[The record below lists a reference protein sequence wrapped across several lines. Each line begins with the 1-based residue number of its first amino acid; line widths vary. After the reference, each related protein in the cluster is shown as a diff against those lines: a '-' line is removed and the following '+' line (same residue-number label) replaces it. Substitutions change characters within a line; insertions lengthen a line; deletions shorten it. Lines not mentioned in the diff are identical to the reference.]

1 MLIKINA
8 IIKDAEYA
16 KKEIESVQ
24 NRQIKAAATRA
35 RILLSSIAKDC
46 KELRKKLLP
55 FIKH

>member
-16 KKEIESVQ
+16 KKEIETVQ
-24 NRQIKAAATRA
+24 NKKIKAAATRA
-35 RILLSSIAKDC
+35 RILLSSIANDC
-46 KELRKKLLP
+46 KVIRKELLP